1 MQADSGKRP
10 KANYGQ
16 GYGPTGMKKF
26 LMVMLAVGFI
36 ATAAVEW
43 KKLRTVQERARRILY
58 PGDSREMLKI
68 LTELRSHG
76 DPESQT
82 LARQLEDRLQSQG
95 NPQRRRGSR
104 HSG

>member
-1 MQADSGKRP
+1 
-10 KANYGQ
+10 
-16 GYGPTGMKKF
+16 MKKF
-26 LMVMLAVGFI
+26 LMAMLAVGFI

-43 KKLRTVQERARRILY
+43 KKLRTVQERARRVLY
-58 PGDSREMLKI
+58 PGDSQEMIGI

-82 LARQLEDRLQSQG
+82 LARQLEDRLQRQG
-95 NPQRRRGSR
+95 HRQRRRGSR

>member
-1 MQADSGKRP
+1 
-10 KANYGQ
+10 
-16 GYGPTGMKKF
+16 MKKIP
-26 LMVMLAVGFI
+26 MVILAATLI
-36 ATAAVEW
+36 AITVMEW

-95 NPQRRRGSR
+95 HRQRRRGSR